1 MPPHLSNLTKYYY
14 QADTKAGRDALL
26 VCDTTEMAHA
36 INRRIHHERI
46 DRNAPT
52 VAGMDGQRIGVGDLV
67 VSRRNDPT
75 IGFHASSPN
84 ASSLPSV
91 RDGNRWRVAAID
103 TKTNRVAAERLD
115 NYAPVAFD
123 GDYPR
128 EHVSLGYAVTVHA
141 AQGVTA
147 DASHAVLGENTS
159 RPLLYVAMTRGR
171 HTNIA
176 HLYQR
181 SSGDHEYGHQEPNG
195 THLTHRR

>member
-1 MPPHLSNLTKYYY
+1 MAADGLDAY

-91 RDGNRWRVAAID
+91 RNGNRWRVAAID

-115 NYAPVAFD
+115 NYAP
-123 GDYPR
+123 P
-128 EHVSLGYAVTVHA
+128 SPS
-141 AQGVTA
+141 TA
-147 DASHAVLGENTS
+147 ITSGNTS
-159 RPLLYVAMTRGR
+159 AWGTPSPCTPPKESPPTPATPSSAKTPVAHCSTSR
-171 HTNIA
+171 
-176 HLYQR
+176 
-181 SSGDHEYGHQEPNG
+181 
-195 THLTHRR
+195 